1 MLRSTL
7 LVILFAFSATAIADD
22 FSYSAVTLTYGQ
34 TELDDIDVDGD
45 SIGLGA
51 SFEVG
56 ESFFVFGNYATGELD
71 DDFGNSADA
80 DEWSVGLGHHFA
92 LSESV
97 DLVTQLSYEYI
108 ELSALGISV
117 DDDGFGL
124 GVGLRYAASEKI
136 ELNGGV
142 QYVDLNDSGDDTS
155 FGAGAL
161 YNFTDSFSM
170 GLSGNWGDDATSYT
184 IGGRFYFGE

>member
-22 FSYSAVTLTYGQ
+22 FSYSAITLSYGQ
-34 TELDDIDVDGD
+34 TELDDLNIDGD
-45 SIGLGA
+45 SVGLGVN
-51 SFEVG
+51 FEVG
-56 ESFFVFGNYATGELD
+56 ESFFVFGSYGVGELD
-71 DDFGNSADA
+71 DDFGNTADLDQWSA
-80 DEWSVGLGHHFA
+80 GIGHHYA
-92 LSESV
+92 MSESV
-97 DLVTQLSYEYI
+97 DLVTQFSYEYV
-108 ELSALGISV
+108 ELSVPGVSI

-124 GVGLRYAASEKI
+124 GVGLRYAASEKV
-136 ELNGGV
+136 ELNGGLK
-142 QYVDLNDSGDDTS
+142 YVDLNDSGDDTS

>member
-22 FSYSAVTLTYGQ
+22 FSYSAITLSYGQ
-34 TELDDIDVDGD
+34 TELDDFDVDGD
-45 SIGLGA
+45 SIGLGVN
-51 SFEVG
+51 FEVG
-56 ESFFVFGNYATGELD
+56 ESFFVFGSYGTGELED
-71 DDFGNSADA
+71 NLGNTLDSDTWNA
-80 DEWSVGLGHHFA
+80 GIGHHYA
-92 LSESV
+92 ISESV
-97 DLVTQLSYEYI
+97 DLVTQFSYEYI
-108 ELSALGISV
+108 EFSALGISA

-136 ELNGGV
+136 ELNGGLK
-142 QYVDLNDSGDDTS
+142 YVDLNDSGDDTS

-170 GLSGNWGDDATSYT
+170 GLSGNWGDDVTSYS